1 MSCATEQEVDE
12 YFKSTDTFINIDMNF
27 KQIDYENIAEPVQ
40 SLNSYSSIKI
50 IP

>member
-1 MSCATEQEVDE
+1 MSCATEQEVNE
-12 YFKSTDTFINIDMNF
+12 YFKSADTFINIDMNF

-40 SLNSYSSIKI
+40 TLNSYSSIKI